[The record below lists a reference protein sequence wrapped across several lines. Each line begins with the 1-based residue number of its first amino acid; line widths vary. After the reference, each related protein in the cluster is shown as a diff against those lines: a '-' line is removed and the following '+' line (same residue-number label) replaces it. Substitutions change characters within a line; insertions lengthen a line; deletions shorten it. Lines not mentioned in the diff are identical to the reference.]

1 MLFPPGVLTFAVF
14 VALCGSVLAIIA
26 PFAPA
31 PALLALACREFPDST
46 PRVARGAADG
56 GLPVLPAAMAKV
68 LAAAAAAAGWRSRRV
83 AFSWSSMA
91 YSHSSGSPGLFAP
104 EWKTGL
110 GGFTAAA
117 AAETGRAGAGALQ
130 GRWIWSSVP
139 DDGALGVFSG
149 SPGILSVTS
158 PIGPLSFSDF

>member
-26 PFAPA
+26 PFAPT

-68 LAAAAAAAGWRSRRV
+68 LAAAAAAGWRSRRV

-91 YSHSSGSPGLFAP
+91 YSHSSSGSPGLLAP

-110 GGFTAAA
+110 GGIRGGGGGGDRASWRRGTPRQMDL
-117 AAETGRAGAGALQ
+117 ELCPGRRGTRGLFGVAGDFERDLPFRA
-130 GRWIWSSVP
+130 
-139 DDGALGVFSG
+139 
-149 SPGILSVTS
+149 
-158 PIGPLSFSDF
+158 SFLF